1 MSAAGHE
8 PMRVLQLGRFWDD
21 QHGGIERHAALLSR
35 ELARRGVE
43 VVNLVAAPGAQGSD
57 IMCDGYRLIRAP
69 SFGKVAGTA
78 MSPALVWRAL
88 VMHWRKPFDIIHLHL
103 PDPLSHLVS
112 MLLPRKVKRVLTWHS
127 DIVRQQKLLRFYEPW
142 LRRLAWR
149 ADAIVAATQSHFDSS
164 TQLPQGLPKSRLH
177 VIQYGLDYAPL
188 AMTPAGEAQAAA
200 LRARAAGR
208 TMVFALGRHVYYKGF
223 DVLIQAMQAFDG
235 FLVLGGDGPLRDEL
249 QAQAEQGS
257 VPDRI
262 WFSGRIPEEDLAV
275 YFNACD
281 IFCMPSVERSEAF
294 GLVQL
299 EAMACGKP
307 VVNTWL
313 NNGVNEVSPNGE
325 TGLTVP
331 THDPGA
337 LAQALSS
344 LSQDPELRARLGAN
358 ARIRARSEFSLDDM
372 ADRHLAL
379 YREVLA
385 TRR

>member
-1 MSAAGHE
+1 LSAGQ
-8 PMRVLQLGRFWDD
+8 PPLRVLQLGRFWND

-35 ELARRGVE
+35 ELARRGVD
-43 VVNLVAAPGAQGSD
+43 VVNLVASSDAQASD
-57 IMCDGYRLIRAP
+57 TRQDGYRLVQAP
-69 SFGKVAGTA
+69 SLGKFSGTA

-88 VMHWRKPFDIIHLHL
+88 ALHREKPFDIVHLHL

-112 MLLPRKVKRVLTWHS
+112 MLLPRKIKRVLTWHS
-127 DIVRQQKLLRFYEPW
+127 DIVRQKRLLSLYSPW
-142 LRRLAWR
+142 VLRLARR

-164 TQLPQGLPKSRLH
+164 TQLPADLPKPRRH
-177 VIQYGLDYAPL
+177 VIQYGLDYGPL
-188 AMTPAGEAQAAA
+188 AMTPAVAQKVAE
-200 LRARAAGR
+200 LRRRAAGR
-208 TMVFALGRHVYYKGF
+208 TTVFALGRHVYYKGF

-249 QAQAEQGS
+249 QAQAEQAS
-257 VPDRI
+257 LPERI
-262 WFSGRIPEEDLAV
+262 WFSGRIPEEDLAA
-275 YFNACD
+275 YFHACD

-313 NNGVNEVSPNGE
+313 HNGVNEVSPDGV

-331 THDPGA
+331 PHDSGA
-337 LAQALSS
+337 LAQALSR
-344 LSQDPELRARLGAN
+344 LGHDPQLRSDLGERARL
-358 ARIRARSEFSLDDM
+358 RAITDFSLDDM

-379 YREVLA
+379 YRELLA